1 MTHENDI
8 PEYAL
13 QPARAPV
20 VTPAEAVYHTEK
32 IVYPAEVQTAVYEF
46 EEDIL
51 VPDIRP
57 DMREILL
64 MDAAC
69 DIVPAEKKV
78 VPKTDDL
85 LNFTGSLTI
94 QTIYSAEDSG
104 EPVAI
109 TSKIPYK
116 YQWSLNPQDEAEGVF
131 GCKVRGLES
140 MIVNE
145 RKFRVK
151 VTLEFSARLL
161 CSRQF
166 QFFDGLKSDD
176 LEMKRKQ
183 TSLTCLELVKKDETL
198 IDETFRC
205 KDGEQV
211 PESILKQDFVIT
223 ENYRQVTTEKVVING
238 FVFCSILY
246 SASDPDEPG
255 KTSIHQLNHRVEFTQ
270 FVPIEK
276 EHRGRNWNSVRTSFC
291 SKDLTVVIGS
301 DEENPE
307 DIRFRIRG
315 SVNSRI
321 ELYGCRQQ
329 ETIVDAY
336 HRDKNF
342 ACDLSKCHVT
352 NFVGDAMAET
362 SVREI
367 INLPEGTKAS
377 EAVYASAQVLDHACH
392 CEKGRIVVSGVL
404 SCCALWKDQNGSFA
418 AAKAVPDFRGTVE
431 LESAMADQRAFC
443 RPLIKGVW
451 VEFINEKQIEVN
463 VAILLCVQT
472 CREEQITMM
481 ENPRFEEVIREKEYP
496 MVIVTMKQGQCLWD
510 LAKKYRTTE
519 EHLRMANR
527 LDGEPEPGRRLLIVK

>member
-20 VTPAEAVYHTEK
+20 VTPAEAIYHTEK
-32 IVYPAEVQTAVYEF
+32 IVYPAEAQTVTYEF

-51 VPDIRP
+51 VPDIKP
-57 DMREILL
+57 DMQDILL
-64 MDAAC
+64 MHASC
-69 DIVPAEKKV
+69 DITPAEKKV

-85 LNFTGSLTI
+85 LNFTGNLTV
-94 QTIYSAEDSG
+94 QTLYSAEGSR

-109 TSKIPYK
+109 TSKVPYK
-116 YQWSLNPQDEAEGVF
+116 YQWSLNPQDEGEGVF
-131 GCKVRGLES
+131 DCKVRSLES

-145 RKFRVK
+145 RKFRIK

-166 QFFDGLKSDD
+166 QFFDGLKSGE
-176 LEMKRKQ
+176 LEMRRQ
-183 TSLTCLELVKKDETL
+183 TAGLTCLELVKKDETL

-205 KDGEQV
+205 KEAELA
-211 PESILKQDFVIT
+211 PEAILKQDFVIA

-238 FVFCSILY
+238 FVFCSVLY
-246 SASDPDEPG
+246 SAADAESQDE
-255 KTSIHQLNHRVEFTQ
+255 KSIHQLSHRVEFTQ

-276 EHRGRNWNSVRTSFC
+276 EHRGKNWNSVRTSF
-291 SKDLTVVIGS
+291 SSQDLTVVIGS

-307 DIRFRIRG
+307 DIHFRIRG
-315 SVNSRI
+315 SVRSRI
-321 ELYGCRQQ
+321 ELYGNRQH
-329 ETIVDAY
+329 EITTDAY

-342 ACDLSKCHVT
+342 VCDFSKCRIT

-367 INLPEGTKAS
+367 INLPEGAKAA
-377 EAVYASAQVLDHACH
+377 EAVYASAQVLDYACH
-392 CEKGRIVVSGVL
+392 CEKGRVVVSGVL
-404 SCCALWKDQNGSFA
+404 SCCALWKDQNGAFA
-418 AAKAVPDFRGTVE
+418 AVKAAPDFRGTVE
-431 LESAMADQRAFC
+431 MESAAADQRAFC
-443 RPLIKGVW
+443 RPLIKNAW

-463 VAILLCVQT
+463 VVLLLCVQT

-481 ENPRFEEVIREKEYP
+481 ENPRFEEAVREKEYP

-510 LAKKYRTTE
+510 LAKRYRTTE

-527 LDGEPEPGRRLLIVK
+527 LEAEPEPGRRLLIVK

>member
-20 VTPAEAVYHTEK
+20 VTPAEAIYHTEK
-32 IVYPAEVQTAVYEF
+32 IVYPAEVQTVTYEF

-51 VPDIRP
+51 VPDIKP
-57 DMREILL
+57 DMRDILL

-69 DIVPAEKKV
+69 DIAPAEKKV

-94 QTIYSAEDSG
+94 QTIYGAEDG
-104 EPVAI
+104 CEPVAI
-109 TSKIPYK
+109 TSKVPYK

-131 GCKVRGLES
+131 GCKVRSLES

-145 RKFRVK
+145 RKFRIK
-151 VTLEFSARLL
+151 VVLEFSAQLL
-161 CSRQF
+161 CSRSF
-166 QFFDGLKSDD
+166 QFFDGLKSEE
-176 LEMKRKQ
+176 LEMRHQ
-183 TSLTCLELVKKDETL
+183 AASLTCLELVKKDETL

-205 KDGEQV
+205 KDEDAV
-211 PESILKQDFVIT
+211 PEAVLKQDFVIT

-238 FVFCSILY
+238 FVFCSLLY
-246 SASDPDEPG
+246 TAENPEEPG
-255 KTSIHQLNHRVEFTQ
+255 QMGIHQMSHRVEFTQ

-276 EHRGRNWNSVRTSFC
+276 EHRGKNWNSVKTSF
-291 SKDLTVVIGS
+291 SSQDLTVVIGS

-307 DIRFRIRG
+307 DIHFRIRG
-315 SVNSRI
+315 SVRSRI
-321 ELYGCRQQ
+321 ELYGSRQR
-329 ETIVDAY
+329 EITVDAY
-336 HRDKNF
+336 HRDKSF
-342 ACDLSKCHVT
+342 ACDFSKCRVT

-367 INLPEGTKAS
+367 INLPEGVKAS

-392 CEKGRIVVSGVL
+392 CEKGRVAVSGVL
-404 SCCALWKDQNGSFA
+404 SCCALWRDQNGVFA
-418 AAKAVPDFRGTVE
+418 AAKAAPDFRGAVE
-431 LESAMADQRAFC
+431 LESAMTDQRAVC
-443 RPLIKGVW
+443 RPLVKNAW

-463 VAILLCVQT
+463 VVLLLCVQT
-472 CREEQITMM
+472 CREEQIVMM
-481 ENPRFEEVIREKEYP
+481 ENPRFEEVVREKEYP

-510 LAKKYRTTE
+510 LAKRYRTTE
-519 EHLRMANR
+519 EHLRIANC
-527 LDGEPEPGRRLLIVK
+527 LEAEPEPGRRLLIVK